1 MALNE
6 LIETFETLKKLIEEH
21 GDYLSGGG
29 GAETRTR
36 QVLIDPLL
44 KELGWDV
51 GDPRTVELEHPIEKP
66 FATKGYQRADY
77 VLLDEYKKPLAI
89 VEAKRLD
96 EGLHDALTQA
106 AFYAFNKNIRWVVV
120 TDGDDW
126 ELYDAFDRDRQLPD
140 NLLVKFSV
148 SSQPSS
154 TCALKALALWR
165 RNVCANDG
173 PVGAEKP
180 VVQPLDNGNGGCDDR
195 DWRELSKKMP
205 TDGRRSAV
213 RYNGNEEKVTSWA
226 TMHQAIGKLMVKN
239 GDLTR
244 TKVPLKKGKAILVND
259 GETGIAKPMKIGD
272 GMYVNGVGFAKSL
285 INRSVA
291 LCEAVGIDPAS
302 VEVCFE

>member
-21 GDYLSGGG
+21 RDYLSGGG

-51 GDPRTVELEHPIEKP
+51 GDPSQVELELPTEKP
-66 FATKGYQRADY
+66 FGNKQRLKPDY
-77 VLLDEYKKPLAI
+77 TLKLRENAI
-89 VEAKRLD
+89 AVVEAKAFGAKNLD
-96 EGLHDALTQA
+96 DANWQA
-106 AFYAFNKNIRWVVV
+106 YQYAISKPGIDYAVV
-120 TDGDDW
+120 TDGNEWRFMD
-126 ELYDAFDRDRQLPD
+126 
-140 NLLVKFSV
+140 VHKKGSV
-148 SSQPSS
+148 EEKLETLFTITSDSPS
-154 TCALKALALWR
+154 TCALRALKLW
-165 RNVCANDG
+165 NPNLSAHEG
-173 PVGAEKP
+173 PVTACEPALVPIVGPHPPPGVWRK
-180 VVQPLDNGNGGCDDR
+180 LSR
-195 DWRELSKKMP
+195 DLP
-205 TDGRRSAV
+205 TVGRRTAV

-244 TKVPLKKGKAILVND
+244 TKVPLRKGKAILVND
-259 GETGIAKPMKIGD
+259 GEAGIAKPMKVAD

>member
-51 GDPRTVELEHPIEKP
+51 GDPSQVELELPMEKP
-66 FATKGYQRADY
+66 FGKKGQLKPDY
-77 VLLDEYKKPLAI
+77 TLRHGRKAVAV
-89 VEAKRLD
+89 VEAKAIGSRKLD
-96 EGLHDALTQA
+96 EANGQALE
-106 AFYAFNKNIRWVVV
+106 YAFNRAIPYAVV
-120 TDGDDW
+120 TNGDEWRLIDV
-126 ELYDAFDRDRQLPD
+126 QKPVLPEEKVETLFTITSD
-140 NLLVKFSV
+140 S
-148 SSQPSS
+148 PSS
-154 TCALKALALWR
+154 CALRALKLW
-165 RNVCANDG
+165 NPNLSAHEG
-173 PVGAEKP
+173 PVTACEP
-180 VVQPLDNGNGGCDDR
+180 VLVPIVGPHPPPDVWRKLSR
-195 DWRELSKKMP
+195 DLP
-205 TDGRRSAV
+205 TVGRRTAV
-213 RYNGNEEKVTSWA
+213 RYNGNEKKVTSWA
-226 TMHQAIGKLMVKN
+226 TMHQAVGKLMVKN

-244 TKVPLKKGKAILVND
+244 TKVPLRKGKAILVND
-259 GETGIAKPMKIGD
+259 GEAGIAKPMKVAD